1 MTRDMDMDID
11 IDMDIDMDMIY
22 LDQDWLWA
30 EDMLYTY
37 FRGILIKRKQEYGEE
52 EIIKQK
58 AKLR

>member
-1 MTRDMDMDID
+1 M
-11 IDMDIDMDMIY
+11 
-22 LDQDWLWA
+22 LDPKIGPELRLQFNLYQDWLWA